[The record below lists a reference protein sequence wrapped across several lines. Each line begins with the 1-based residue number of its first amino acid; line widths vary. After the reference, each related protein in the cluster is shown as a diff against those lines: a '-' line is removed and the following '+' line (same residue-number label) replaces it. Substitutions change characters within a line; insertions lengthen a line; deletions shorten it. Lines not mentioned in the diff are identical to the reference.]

1 MSAKQK
7 HKTKP
12 QRIKT
17 LFVFGLLCTVFLFSF
32 FMGNKKSEESHS
44 SVHPYPQEVGT
55 AIDSLLDFCDTVDS
69 TLNVLKD
76 SLKIESYEQRTG
88 K

>member
-1 MSAKQK
+1 
-7 HKTKP
+7 
-12 QRIKT
+12 
-17 LFVFGLLCTVFLFSF
+17 
-32 FMGNKKSEESHS
+32 MGNKKSEERHNR
-44 SVHPYPQEVGT
+44 VHPYPQEVVT
-55 AIDSLLDFCDTVDS
+55 AIDSLLYFCDKVDS